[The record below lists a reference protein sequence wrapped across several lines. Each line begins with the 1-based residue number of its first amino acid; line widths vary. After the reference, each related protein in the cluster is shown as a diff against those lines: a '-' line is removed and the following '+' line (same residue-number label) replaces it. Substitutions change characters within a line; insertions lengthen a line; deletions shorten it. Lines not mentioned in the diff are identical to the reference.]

1 MKFET
6 FQLVPNCFSDC
17 ETDMQE
23 CENDDQGA
31 MVYFEDLKEA
41 IFLVAEIKAYAI
53 RMEWLS
59 EGGEISED
67 APGWVSLMMNLTNK

>member
-17 ETDMQE
+17 GTDMEE

-31 MVYFEDLKEA
+31 MVYFEDLKEI
-41 IFLVAEIKAYAI
+41 IFCMEEIKAYAI
-53 RMEWLS
+53 QMEWLS

-67 APGWVSLMMNLTNK
+67 APGWVSLMMNLNK